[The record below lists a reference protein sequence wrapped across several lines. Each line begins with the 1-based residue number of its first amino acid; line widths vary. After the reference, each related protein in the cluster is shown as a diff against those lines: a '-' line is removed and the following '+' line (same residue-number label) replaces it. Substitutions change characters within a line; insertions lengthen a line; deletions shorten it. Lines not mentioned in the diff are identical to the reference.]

1 MSDEKIGGN
10 AAEKLRSLVERVE
23 RLEEE
28 KKSLTSNI
36 GEIYAEAKGDGFDVK
51 IIRKLV
57 TMRRLE
63 KEVLEEQQQKIELY
77 ADALGMDCF
86 K

>member
-28 KKSLTSNI
+28 KKSLVSDI

-57 TMRRLE
+57 ALRRLE
-63 KEVLEEQQQKIELY
+63 SEVLEEQRRTIELY

>member
-1 MSDEKIGGN
+1 MSTETIGGN

-23 RLEEE
+23 NLEEE
-28 KKSLTSNI
+28 KKSLTSDI

-63 KEVLEEQQQKIELY
+63 KEVLEEQQQLIELY

>member
-1 MSDEKIGGN
+1 M
-10 AAEKLRSLVERVE
+10 RSLVERVE
-23 RLEEE
+23 KLEEE
-28 KKSLTSNI
+28 KKSLTSDI

-63 KEVLEEQQQKIELY
+63 KEVLEEQQQLIELY

>member
-1 MSDEKIGGN
+1 MSTETIGGN

-23 RLEEE
+23 KLEEE
-28 KKSLTSNI
+28 KKSLTSDI

-63 KEVLEEQQQKIELY
+63 KEVLEEQQQLIELY

>member
-28 KKSLTSNI
+28 KKSLVSDI
-36 GEIYAEAKGDGFDVK
+36 REIYAEAKGDGFDVK

-57 TMRRLE
+57 TLRRLE
-63 KEVLEEQQQKIELY
+63 SEVLEEQRRTIELY